1 MSPSHPLAQSE
12 SLTPVL
18 AQELQGHITIVVED
32 SARVLNQGGDGLA
45 GCGHRLVV
53 PGFRQAL
60 NCAEQGFGVY
70 GACQAILLNTICQV
84 AGWLVVQQN

>member
-1 MSPSHPLAQSE
+1 MFVVSCLLPICSKFYFLVMSPSHPLAQSE
-12 SLTPVL
+12 SLTPIL
-18 AQELQGHITIVVED
+18 AEELQGHITIVVED

-60 NCAEQGFGVY
+60 NCAEQGIGVY
-70 GACQAILLNTICQV
+70 GA
-84 AGWLVVQQN
+84 